1 MLAKRTLRVETL
13 RHVLCIGLLLP
24 EHTSTVLGLALGTEM
39 ALCGILLTLSERI
52 HSVLLTLGE
61 RIDASTLHAFI
72 KCLDRK
78 SLTLIMALSNWEE
91 IQGLS
96 LLFLER

>member
-24 EHTSTVLGLALGTEM
+24 EHTSTVLGLALGTEK

-61 RIDASTLHAFI
+61 RIGTIILHTI
-72 KCLDRK
+72 IS
-78 SLTLIMALSNWEE
+78 SLEW
-91 IQGLS
+91 
-96 LLFLER
+96 